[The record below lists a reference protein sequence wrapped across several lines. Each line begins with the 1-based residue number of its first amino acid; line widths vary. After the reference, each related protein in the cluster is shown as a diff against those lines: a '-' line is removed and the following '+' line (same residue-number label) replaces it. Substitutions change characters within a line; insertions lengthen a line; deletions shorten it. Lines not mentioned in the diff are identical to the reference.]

1 MVCSFRAVLSP
12 RVNSR
17 MREPASSGPSTWS
30 GWRETEGMWGHIV
43 HVMVLMIA
51 LGGVCADY
59 SPQLLLI
66 LPVDLCARQ
75 SKQVIAS
82 ACSA

>member
-1 MVCSFRAVLSP
+1 
-12 RVNSR
+12 
-17 MREPASSGPSTWS
+17 
-30 GWRETEGMWGHIV
+30 MWGHIV